1 MFSSGL
7 VRDAGVN
14 RLEKDEAGQSQKR
27 VRATMTAARERHS
40 TVTAADGTRLSGR
53 ESCRETNITL
63 RTSSGL
69 SLRQWSTDS
78 GRRSEIEITQGRNLR
93 YGMGQPLVIG
103 KQTKILDAANLEI
116 LGTRLNI

>member
-40 TVTAADGTRLSGR
+40 IVTGGGRHSTQRTRNVQGDEHYAEDEQWGVSATV
-53 ESCRETNITL
+53 E
-63 RTSSGL
+63 
-69 SLRQWSTDS
+69 
-78 GRRSEIEITQGRNLR
+78 
-93 YGMGQPLVIG
+93 Y
-103 KQTKILDAANLEI
+103 
-116 LGTRLNI
+116 